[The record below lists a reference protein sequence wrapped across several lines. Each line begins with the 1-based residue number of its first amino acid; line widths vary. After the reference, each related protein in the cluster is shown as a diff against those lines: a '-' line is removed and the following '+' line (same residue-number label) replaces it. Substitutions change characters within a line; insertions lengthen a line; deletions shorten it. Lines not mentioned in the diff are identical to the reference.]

1 MRIKKDSSTRP
12 RRGADSSKRRLL
24 FESLENRRLLTV
36 FGTLNL
42 PVVNESESAIN
53 RNDFQPQQL
62 TFSPIAP
69 TTLPGNRTGSFG
81 IDLQGVSGS
90 NGAVSVDIDQFR
102 VSLRQ
107 GEVFDLALTGTRG
120 GSSPVSQITVR
131 HASSNLTWFA
141 VTGNASVYP
150 ATTVS
155 PVRLSVYPPGSP
167 LQSIGSQ
174 FGQVFAGAQIVPET
188 GDYIVEVIGDVSGR
202 GYELAMRMHLTGP
215 AARRTD
221 QVQYVFIDYNDQFSL
236 NTFDFSPRQID
247 GLGPFPVVP
256 LSRTTG
262 FSTLAATQPGLL
274 FGSGAGV
281 DQRIRERLVDY
292 YADVAVR
299 SGLTVL
305 RGDYLD
311 PSGTII
317 VGSGME
323 FLNATGSR
331 VGGIRIDDNGRLP
344 SHSPDPRFEA
354 PTRVYVGADDAPT
367 ATGANAVGAN
377 LRGNLLSLPGIV
389 AGDFNPLFGG
399 AVGTNHS
406 FTPYIDVGNFN
417 PSLPVFIDVR
427 PDLLPPAPP
436 VILADGAADIDRVAQ
451 GISANISR
459 YVARSFGVHYVNP
472 MQNMFGSGSV
482 MSFPFAG
489 PDRFNTT
496 AFPVPNSLSG
506 TIFPAPAVSP
516 TTPTT
521 SRPAGGFVNLAAP
534 QNPLPTPYLYQVT
547 PPPGFMAVNNGF
559 PVVNRSIAQVPPTFP
574 LIGNQNVG
582 NSLIS
587 GLNFGRNSIVATVS
601 VTNNGAGV
609 AGALVFNDRNGDG
622 VRNIFEEFGVT
633 DANGRL
639 DLRVSTTPASLR
651 LVPPAGLQVVGP
663 SVINLSASG
672 AANFQ
677 VGVGTGNG
685 GTPGTP
691 GESTGTGR
699 VFSDFNGNGVSETGE
714 PGIGGSFVFIDLDGD
729 TQIDIGEPR
738 SIAKA
743 DGTYTLDFTGLTAG
757 RTYRIYQVVPPGFEQ
772 TAPAGGFH
780 QFVYNPLSPPSGLD
794 FANRPS
800 RDFGDAPDSYSTLLA
815 SGGPSH
821 GIIPGLSLGQ
831 RVDRDLDGQPSPLAD
846 GDDLSGPLGAGG
858 VVLDDEDGIRI
869 LTPIAPGTTATFEVS
884 ITNTTGQ
891 TGFLQAWFDFD
902 KNGTFTGS
910 GEQVLR
916 NVVLPAGV
924 NQVQIPIPVG
934 VTPGN
939 LFTRWRYSL
948 TPDLGIGGPANSGEV
963 EDHLF
968 TVQAQARVANDDVAT
983 VSRNTQATAINVLE
997 NDFETAENR
1006 LRVTGID
1013 RFALATR
1020 GQVTIGTGGRTV
1032 FYTPP
1037 TGFVGQDRF
1046 TYTVTPDFGPSATAT
1061 VTVNVTFQSDVP
1073 IAIDDTFEVAQG
1085 SNNVAINVLDN
1096 DLPSS
1101 FGGIT
1106 IVSVTPGTQGGSTSL
1121 AGGNQSVRYTPRAG
1135 FAGTEEFTYTISDS
1149 AGNISSATA
1158 TINLLPGSR
1167 ADDVVAFDIKFLDV
1181 INGQPITNIQAGSE
1195 FLARVTVEDVRS
1207 SFSRSGVFSAFLDLL
1222 YTDEL
1227 VAVIPSTSN
1236 PLGFAVEFGSQFQSG
1251 LTGVQTGDANT
1262 PGILNEI
1269 GSTRRLDVP
1278 PNLAEG
1284 AIELFTVRFQAIS
1297 PGIAVFGA
1305 NPADEPFSETTVFNR
1320 MTELAVN
1327 ELRLGISE
1335 LVISPSGDSFTS
1347 AIDDAFPD
1355 GLDSAGTPIRA
1366 GQTAQLDVIANDL
1379 LGPTDAISEFFI
1391 LTQPNFGVASV
1402 SGGVVAY
1409 RPDDSIVNRFD
1420 SFTYGIVTQDGVR
1433 STAEVTLFVGDPV
1446 QAQNTAPANNKPF
1459 DVDLSLRVVDGNGN
1473 LLTQVS
1479 PGTRFGVQVVVQDL
1493 RAPSFTANPLGVFAA
1508 FSDILY
1514 DANLVRPSNQNLN
1527 DPFNFDV
1534 IFANNF
1540 GVIGAFGTAERL
1552 GIIDEFGSFLTDTNP
1567 NNNPPNPALTG
1578 QPVVMATLFFD
1589 AIGTGPLRM
1598 VTSPADSTPFRDTL
1612 LFQPSAPVPV
1622 SRIRYNV
1629 TNINIGG
1636 GSGEGEVLH
1645 NALLPAD
1652 VNGDG
1657 IVTPIDALSIIN
1669 KISYDRSGGSGESA
1683 ANLPNLFAD
1692 VNGDGEVTPLDALIV
1707 LTYIGSAQRGDVPI
1721 DLIQLSALSPNADG
1735 VIPVDSYAALSEL
1748 LSGRYAGSSGEAEGE
1763 GPVDS
1768 TASVALSAPQVPTT
1782 GDDDEED
1789 SLLGLLADDVAS
1801 LWK

>member
-1 MRIKKDSSTRP
+1 MK
-12 RRGADSSKRRLL
+12 RGNTQTKSRHQGRLA
-24 FESLENRRLLTV
+24 SGQRNRRLTLENLETRQLLAAAIGSGGPAFVTGYGAIDNVAPRNIGSVTAFQFNEAELATGRGINDSPATAEFLPLGTLPGQQHTIDVRGNLPPLTNSTLNGTQFEDV
-36 FGTLNL
+36 DFFRFNLRAGDILDIATIGAAGRFDVLYANGRQWFGTLTNNAL
-42 PVVNESESAIN
+42 LDPEGTA
-53 RNDFQPQQL
+53 
-62 TFSPIAP
+62 
-69 TTLPGNRTGSFG
+69 
-81 IDLQGVSGS
+81 S
-90 NGAVSVDIDQFR
+90 N
-102 VSLRQ
+102 
-107 GEVFDLALTGTRG
+107 
-120 GSSPVSQITVR
+120 
-131 HASSNLTWFA
+131 
-141 VTGNASVYP
+141 YP
-150 ATTVS
+150 AN
-155 PVRLSVYPPGSP
+155 SP
-167 LQSIGSQ
+167 LQTLGNA
-174 FGQVFAGAQIVPET
+174 VGAQIVPET
-188 GDYIVEVIGDVSGR
+188 GTYFLRVAREVTGSAATAYTVGLRVYRPVMEGAPIGAQQTVYIDFEGGLFPTSLFFD
-202 GYELAMRMHLTGP
+202 P
-215 AARRTD
+215 AADPANPLPSTI
-221 QVQYVFIDYNDQFSL
+221 QIPSLVESL
-236 NTFDFSPRQID
+236 NFLGFNVPIVITPESDRIVNTLIDDILQRVVDDFNIWIP
-247 GLGPFPVVP
+247 
-256 LSRTTG
+256 
-262 FSTLAATQPGLL
+262 
-274 FGSGAGV
+274 
-281 DQRIRERLVDY
+281 
-292 YADVAVR
+292 
-299 SGLTVL
+299 
-305 RGDYLD
+305 
-311 PSGTII
+311 
-317 VGSGME
+317 
-323 FLNATGSR
+323 ATG
-331 VGGIRIDDNGRLP
+331 
-344 SHSPDPRFEA
+344 
-354 PTRVYVGADDAPT
+354 
-367 ATGANAVGAN
+367 
-377 LRGNLLSLPGIV
+377 GN
-389 AGDFNPLFGG
+389 GDFNRTGIPGQYGIKILNSRDHVDPGFNAPYVTRVFVGG
-399 AVGTNHS
+399 SVPDFFIDSDDLYGIAQSV
-406 FTPYIDVGNFN
+406 DVGNFN
-417 PSLPVFIDVR
+417 TSEFVLTFLEAIGLDVQDFDDIPTSLTANRLQV
-427 PDLLPPAPP
+427 A
-436 VILADGAADIDRVAQ
+436 AQ
-451 GISANISR
+451 GLALTISHELAH
-459 YVARSFGVHYVNP
+459 SFGIFHTDRAGGIRSIIDANVNI
-472 MQNMFGSGSV
+472 NDDYELGLDGIFGTADDV
-482 MSFPFAG
+482 DMPFPER
-489 PDRFNTT
+489 DRFEPTEGYIGFNRVT
-496 AFPVPNSLSG
+496 ASLAWGLATGTQGTSLSG
-506 TIFPAPAVSP
+506 T
-516 TTPTT
+516 
-521 SRPAGGFVNLAAP
+521 
-534 QNPLPTPYLYQVT
+534 
-547 PPPGFMAVNNGF
+547 
-559 PVVNRSIAQVPPTFP
+559 
-574 LIGNQNVG
+574 
-582 NSLIS
+582 
-587 GLNFGRNSIVATVS
+587 
-601 VTNNGAGV
+601 
-609 AGALVFNDRNGDG
+609 VFNDVNRDSARNAGEPG
-622 VRNIFEEFGVT
+622 LAGVT
-633 DANGRL
+633 VFVDA
-639 DLRVSTTPASLR
+639 
-651 LVPPAGLQVVGP
+651 
-663 SVINLSASG
+663 
-672 AANFQ
+672 
-677 VGVGTGNG
+677 
-685 GTPGTP
+685 
-691 GESTGTGR
+691 
-699 VFSDFNGNGVSETGE
+699 NGNGVFDPGETFTTTAADGSFTLPVAAGTNHISIVPPTGYVLTTPAVRPVTGAASNVTFGLHRPDATFTGRNFSDLNGNGVLDAGE
-714 PGIGGSFVFIDLDGD
+714 TGIGGAFVYIDLDRDGR
-729 TQIDIGEPR
+729 IDIGEPR
-738 SIAKA
+738 AITNA
-743 DGTYTLDFTGLTAG
+743 DGTYTLNFAGLQAG
-757 RTYRIYQVVPPGFEQ
+757 QTYQIREVVQPGFEQ
-772 TAPAGGFH
+772 IAPASGFH

-800 RDFGDAPDSYSTLLA
+800 RDFGDAPDSYRTLLA

-846 GDDLSGPLGAGG
+846 GDDLSGPVGAGG
-858 VVLDDEDGIRI
+858 VILDDEDGIRL

-902 KNGTFTGS
+902 KNGTFTGT

-983 VSRNTQATAINVLE
+983 VSRNTQATAINVLG
-997 NDFETAENR
+997 NDFETADNR

-1073 IAIDDTFEVAQG
+1073 IAIDDTFEIAQG

-1207 SFSRSGVFSAFLDLL
+1207 SFNRSGVFSAFLDLL

-1540 GVIGAFGTAERL
+1540 GVMGAFGTAERL

-1669 KISYDRSGGSGESA
+1669 KISYDRSGVSGESA

-1748 LSGRYAGSSGEAEGE
+1748 LSGRYTGSSGEAEGE

-1782 GDDDEED
+1782 GDDDDDD